1 MRSSGPNDFNYDE
14 AFEVFAS
21 IRVQICGTVLLDRRT
36 RTGFT
41 MLVLAQR
48 RSMLYSIFLWGDV
61 NMCYIVSFLIVVT
74 WMVT

>member
-41 MLVLAQR
+41 MLVLA
-48 RSMLYSIFLWGDV
+48 
-61 NMCYIVSFLIVVT
+61 
-74 WMVT
+74 